1 MSRKRTPRQLDS
13 PLAAGVRRPLT
24 GCSWSV
30 YSAVGTAQNAGVVP
44 ETRYAKSLDGI
55 HIAYQVIG
63 DADLDLVLSPGF
75 VSHVEHSWE
84 DPSMARFLRRLASF
98 TRLIVFDKRGTG
110 LSDRAPDGQPGLLED
125 RVNDIAA
132 LMDAVGSK
140 RAAIMGV
147 SETGPVALLF
157 AATHPERTRAVVAYG
172 TFSGKGDTGPTYPWA
187 PTPGNLEWLDHLE
200 RSWGRGAL
208 FLEDFVPSLVSD
220 RRYVAWFAKL
230 ERLAASPGAAV
241 ALARMVQQIDVR
253 EILPTIRV
261 PTLVL
266 HRRDDQA
273 VPLKEGQYIADHVPG
288 AKFIA
293 LPGADHWPWIGDQRA
308 VEEIQEFLTGMR
320 DSAAP
325 ERVLATVMF
334 VDIVDS
340 TKRAAEIGDRR
351 WVDLLESFYGVVRN
365 ELARYRGRE
374 IDTAGDGFFATFD
387 GPAQAIR
394 CAMGLIEAVE
404 RLELQV
410 RVGIHTG
417 EVERIADSVGGLA
430 VVIGARVGALAGPG
444 EILVSRTVTDLVVG
458 SSMVF
463 EQRGKHQLKGV
474 PGEWELY
481 AVDRDQT
488 GIAALV
494 M

>member
-1 MSRKRTPRQLDS
+1 MAALLAPASALD
-13 PLAAGVRRPLT
+13 PLFRERARRFGP
-24 GCSWSV
+24 G
-30 YSAVGTAQNAGVVP
+30 QNAGVVP
-44 ETRYAKSLDGI
+44 ETRYARSLDGV

-110 LSDRAPDGQPGLLED
+110 LSDHAPDGRPGLLED

-200 RSWGRGAL
+200 RNWGRGAL
-208 FLEDFVPSLVSD
+208 FLEEMVPSLVGD
-220 RRYVAWFAKL
+220 RRYVEWFAKL

-253 EILPTIRV
+253 DILPTIRV

-273 VPLKEGQYIADHVPG
+273 VPLEEGQYIADHVPG

-320 DSAAP
+320 DSTEP

-351 WVDLLESFYGVVRN
+351 WADLLESFYAVVRN

-374 IDTAGDGFFATFD
+374 IDTAGDGFFVTFD
-387 GPAQAIR
+387 GPARAIR
-394 CAMGLIEAVE
+394 CATGLIEVVE
-404 RLELQV
+404 RLGLQV

-430 VVIGARVGALAGPG
+430 VVIGARVGGLAGPG

-458 SSMVF
+458 SDMVF
-463 EQRGKHQLKGV
+463 QQRGKHELKGV

-481 AVDRDQT
+481 AVDRDQG
-488 GIAALV
+488 GIAA
-494 M
+494 